1 MDHSNHTDHAG
12 HVSSPGFYIVI
23 FAALLILTFATV
35 LVARIDLGVMNDVV
49 ALGIA
54 VTKAVLVLLFFMHV
68 RYSTRLTAVGGFLW
82 LAILICITLADYC
95 PEARRCRFRGSKAVS
110 GHRGAPQ
117 RGAA

>member
-68 RYSTRLTAVGGFLW
+68 RYSTRLTALTAVGGFLW
-82 LAILICITLADYC
+82 LAILIGITLADYM
-95 PEARRCRFRGSKAVS
+95 S
-110 GHRGAPQ
+110 RGATMPVP
-117 RGAA
+117 GK